1 MKKYLVLCLSLCIS
15 VLANAQ
21 ATDLVVDCQT
31 PGWLS
36 SKINYGDQQTVKN
49 LKVTG
54 YLNGTDI
61 NFLVHLQSEY
71 KLRSLDLSET
81 NIVRGGEKVFISS
94 YYDDMGH
101 LQTIEQEIQEDNVLY
116 SYLFLPFTNLH
127 KISTPNSFNA
137 TEENLFEKRICINAD
152 TVIVNGKFKSIQMY
166 SEFYPG
172 KSSHLPSYIIKSLE
186 ITEGVDSIS
195 IYAYSTSHST
205 SSQLW
210 EYQRIVLPSSISK
223 IADLNIKGG
232 NIVSKIEHPEIV
244 SFINCTRIEGD
255 TIFVPQGTSDNYR
268 KSKFSTLKVIR
279 EMSIP
284 NSLTLNHSKLKMYKN
299 DAITLLASFTPE
311 DAFYKELKW
320 ESNNESIA
328 KVNQFG
334 EVSAVSPGIA
344 DITVSSVKNPE
355 AKAICTVSVY
365 EHTTGVNISDDNI
378 VVCINETKQ
387 LTANTLPLG
396 TTDNEVTWASS
407 DEEIATVDVNG
418 KVTGVKPGSCI
429 IKATTVD
436 GGFEAQC
443 NVTVVQLAET
453 ITLNK
458 ESTSLIV
465 GKTETLTANILPDN
479 TTDKT
484 ILWSSS
490 NINVAT
496 VDANGM
502 ITAKKA
508 GECTITATSL
518 SNPNVTAT
526 CKVTVIQPVTGI
538 TLNKT
543 TIEMS
548 EVGEQNQLIATISPE
563 DATEKS
569 VTWSST
575 NNQICSVSAT
585 GIVTATGAGT
595 AIVTATTVDGGL
607 TANCVVKVLQH
618 VDGLNLNKTA
628 TSLKVGESE
637 KLQPTITPSNADNK
651 KVIWTSSDSN
661 VATVDTEGNVTA
673 VKAGQVTITATSE
686 DNTEAKATCTVTVI
700 QPVTGIS
707 LSESSYKLKAIGENI
722 QLTATVLPEDATNK
736 KVNWNCPNNTVC
748 IVSNGNVVAVGYGTA
763 VIIATTEDGGFVA
776 TCTITVEDTSGII
789 EVKSDH
795 NDNLPTYD
803 TMGRKV
809 QELKKG
815 QLYIR
820 QGKKFV
826 VK

>member
-1 MKKYLVLCLSLCIS
+1 M
-15 VLANAQ
+15 
-21 ATDLVVDCQT
+21 
-31 PGWLS
+31 
-36 SKINYGDQQTVKN
+36 
-49 LKVTG
+49 
-54 YLNGTDI
+54 
-61 NFLVHLQSEY
+61 
-71 KLRSLDLSET
+71 
-81 NIVRGGEKVFISS
+81 
-94 YYDDMGH
+94 
-101 LQTIEQEIQEDNVLY
+101 
-116 SYLFLPFTNLH
+116 
-127 KISTPNSFNA
+127 
-137 TEENLFEKRICINAD
+137 
-152 TVIVNGKFKSIQMY
+152 
-166 SEFYPG
+166 
-172 KSSHLPSYIIKSLE
+172 
-186 ITEGVDSIS
+186 
-195 IYAYSTSHST
+195 
-205 SSQLW
+205 
-210 EYQRIVLPSSISK
+210 
-223 IADLNIKGG
+223 
-232 NIVSKIEHPEIV
+232 
-244 SFINCTRIEGD
+244 
-255 TIFVPQGTSDNYR
+255 
-268 KSKFSTLKVIR
+268 
-279 EMSIP
+279 
-284 NSLTLNHSKLKMYKN
+284 
-299 DAITLLASFTPE
+299 
-311 DAFYKELKW
+311 
-320 ESNNESIA
+320 
-328 KVNQFG
+328 
-334 EVSAVSPGIA
+334 
-344 DITVSSVKNPE
+344 SSVKNPE

-526 CKVTVIQPVTGI
+526 CKVTIIQPVTGI

-543 TIEMS
+543 TIEIS
-548 EVGEQNQLIATISPE
+548 ELGEQNQLVATISPE